1 MTLVT
6 EKRWNYEDYL
16 KLEDDK
22 RYEIVGGKLYMVPA
36 PDFFHQYLSANIE
49 FLMRKFIEEK
59 ALGYVV
65 YAPTDVILDE
75 ENIVQPDI
83 LFISKENKGVIK
95 KKGIFGAPD
104 LVVEIVSTS
113 SQYMDTF
120 EKKELY
126 EKFKIKEYWIVSPYM
141 KGTEIL
147 SLNEKGKYALFSESY
162 LEEGKAKSVK
172 SKVLDGFELNL
183 EDVFRE
189 EF

>member
-6 EKRWNYEDYL
+6 EKRWIYEDYL

-22 RYEIVGGKLYMVPA
+22 RYEITGGKLYMVPA
-36 PDFFHQYLSANIE
+36 PDFTHQYLSANIE
-49 FLMRKFIEEK
+49 FLMRKFVEEK
-59 ALGYVV
+59 GLGYVV
-65 YAPTDVILDE
+65 DAPTDVVLDE

-83 LFISKENKGVIK
+83 LFISRGNKGIIK

-113 SQYMDTF
+113 SQYRDTF

-126 EKFKIKEYWIVSPYM
+126 ERFKVKDYWIVNPYM
-141 KGTEIL
+141 KGIEVL
-147 SLNEKGKYALFSESY
+147 APDDKGRYTLFSEGY
-162 LEEGKAKSVK
+162 MEEGKNKSVK
-172 SKVLDGFELNL
+172 SKVMDGFELDL
-183 EDVFRE
+183 GEVFKE